1 MLQEQLAAKQESF
14 AALGDQVDELKRKT
28 EKKLKGSLRNTRN
41 DNRRSTTISV
51 SYARASAL
59 LEILRL

>member
-1 MLQEQLAAKQESF
+1 MLREQLAAKQESF

-28 EKKLKGSLRNTRN
+28 EKTGSLRNTRN